1 MYIAG
6 GYTFFFKYL
15 SRFKFYPFFIYITSL
30 FIYEN
35 DKTDI
40 LKLCDIHNKVMV
52 DISKSV
58 ERMSDIW
65 YDFLLIVVIL

>member
-30 FIYEN
+30 FMYEN
-35 DKTDI
+35 DKI
-40 LKLCDIHNKVMV
+40 GMLKLCDIHNKVRA

-65 YDFLLIVVIL
+65 YDFLLIVVIF